1 MWSSII
7 KQEPGL
13 DFKYQGSDPDSTFYL
28 MDNFEQ
34 FNPSPGAFV
43 YSSHLFLPIFLVASV
58 ILRKGLSIIMSL
70 YNGSL

>member
-1 MWSSII
+1 MWSNII

-13 DFKYQGSDPDSTFYL
+13 HFKYQGSDLESTFYL

-34 FNPSPGAFV
+34 FNPSPRAFV
-43 YSSHLFLPIFLVASV
+43 YSSHLFLLIFLAAIV

-70 YNGSL
+70 RNGSL